1 MRTRED
7 NGRKEKVKATVCD
20 RKKGKE
26 RKERKKERRE
36 VNAREGEQKRE
47 NSWVRLK

>member
-1 MRTRED
+1 ME
-7 NGRKEKVKATVCD
+7 GR
-20 RKKGKE
+20 RKLRQLCVIERKE